1 MPNAVLITGASGNIG
16 SALALEYAMP
26 GTTLLLQGRRLER
39 LHALEKQCRD
49 RGADVHIEIFDI
61 RDVAR
66 LREWV
71 DGACA
76 TLPVDLVVVNAGVN
90 INVGPDRRGERW
102 SDMQEVLDVNVRGA
116 LCTIDAAM
124 PHLRERR
131 RGHIAIISSLAAYRG
146 LPAVPSYSAS
156 KAALKAYGEAMRDF
170 LAPDG
175 VRVSVVMPGYIES
188 PMARAMPGPKPF
200 LMTPDR
206 AARLIRRGLESNRP
220 RIAFPFPL
228 NLGTWLLSVIP
239 QWASARILQWMRYG
253 A

>member
-1 MPNAVLITGASGNIG
+1 
-16 SALALEYAMP
+16 
-26 GTTLLLQGRRLER
+26 
-39 LHALEKQCRD
+39 
-49 RGADVHIEIFDI
+49 
-61 RDVAR
+61 
-66 LREWV
+66 
-71 DGACA
+71 
-76 TLPVDLVVVNAGVN
+76 
-90 INVGPDRRGERW
+90 
-102 SDMQEVLDVNVRGA
+102 
-116 LCTIDAAM
+116 
-124 PHLRERR
+124 
-131 RGHIAIISSLAAYRG
+131 
-146 LPAVPSYSAS
+146 
-156 KAALKAYGEAMRDF
+156 LKACGEAMRDF